1 MIRHYYVLL
10 FSICLVI
17 LLLLLFIR
25 RPRCYYLPAVLLSA
39 CLWPPLAG
47 APYESWGKLTI
58 GRRRPI
64 VGGPRGQHP
73 LAMSL
78 ATFPPSTVQPAAPAG
93 AGRPRPRARA
103 RARADAHGASGPA
116 LLRPAPPPP
125 PPHAPMEPPA
135 LLAFLVVSLV
145 ALLVQCP
152 SNLDYQHDLYCRLS
166 IDGYTSESY

>member
-64 VGGPRGQHP
+64 VGGPRG
-73 LAMSL
+73 
-78 ATFPPSTVQPAAPAG
+78 ATPPSDVTGNISTIHSTAGRACRCGPAAPP
-93 AGRPRPRARA
+93 RPRPRPCR
-103 RARADAHGASGPA
+103 RPWSLRP
-116 LLRPAPPPP
+116 RPAPPRPAA
-125 PPHAPMEPPA
+125 APTSRPDGA
-135 LLAFLVVSLV
+135 SGVVGILG
-145 ALLVQCP
+145 
-152 SNLDYQHDLYCRLS
+152 RLIGS
-166 IDGYTSESY
+166 IIGAVSF